1 MLKSIRIIRIRGISM
16 SIYVDY
22 AATTPIDEKIM
33 NSMLENASKFGNP
46 SSIHR
51 LGKEAKAFYEG
62 SRKNIAKRLNAQP
75 EEIIFTGSATEA
87 NNQVIRGTV
96 QGKIGAHVITTKTE
110 HASVKETYADLEK
123 EHEVTYVDVDDKGLI
138 NLEQLKS
145 QLRDDTLLVSIILV
159 NNETGTI
166 QPIKEISKIV
176 KEKGALLHIDAVQ
189 AFKYLPID
197 VTDLNCD
204 FLTLSGH
211 KLYAPKGIGL
221 LYLKSNTHLHSLITG
236 GSQERERRAGTENTL
251 FAHAFRLAIE
261 EADDNRDKNNQ
272 IITDLKQSLIEAL
285 EAEGV
290 PFEINGDI
298 ELQTSHILNLYF
310 PWTETEY
317 LLTALDLNGIYAS
330 GGSACNAGTVIPSH
344 VITAMYDEARS
355 NRSIRFSFSEKVDK
369 NDITQIAKVLNKIYK
384 NLNDSG
390 FIN

>member
-1 MLKSIRIIRIRGISM
+1 M
-16 SIYVDY
+16 
-22 AATTPIDEKIM
+22 
-33 NSMLENASKFGNP
+33 
-46 SSIHR
+46 
-51 LGKEAKAFYEG
+51 
-62 SRKNIAKRLNAQP
+62 
-75 EEIIFTGSATEA
+75 
-87 NNQVIRGTV
+87 
-96 QGKIGAHVITTKTE
+96 
-110 HASVKETYADLEK
+110 
-123 EHEVTYVDVDDKGLI
+123 
-138 NLEQLKS
+138 
-145 QLRDDTLLVSIILV
+145 
-159 NNETGTI
+159 
-166 QPIKEISKIV
+166 
-176 KEKGALLHIDAVQ
+176 
-189 AFKYLPID
+189 PID

-272 IITDLKQSLIEAL
+272 IIADLKQSLIEAL